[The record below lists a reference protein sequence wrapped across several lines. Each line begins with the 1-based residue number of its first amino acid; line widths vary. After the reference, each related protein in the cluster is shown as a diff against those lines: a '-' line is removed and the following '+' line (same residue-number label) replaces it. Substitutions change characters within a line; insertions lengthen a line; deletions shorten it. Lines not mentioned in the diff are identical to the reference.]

1 MQVVNKTVMLDLA
14 SIEDN
19 DALIIEAFQKQA
31 AKEKWTQ
38 EEIDAVTREALNG
51 DQEHLYEVL
60 WDHCTYEPDEWEKVD
75 DSLYEELEPEDI
87 FRVDDDDFSD
97 FDDIDWES
105 EDFEDN

>member
-38 EEIDAVTREALNG
+38 EEIDAV
-51 DQEHLYEVL
+51 
-60 WDHCTYEPDEWEKVD
+60 K
-75 DSLYEELEPEDI
+75 
-87 FRVDDDDFSD
+87 
-97 FDDIDWES
+97 
-105 EDFEDN
+105 